1 MLGSDGTDVTMSP
14 SRRLV
19 EHVLMWLVP
28 IVVFYLSH
36 GMRFNPFVEMLPLA
50 QLYNIFLMELLTLFF
65 CYATGRLN
73 VALQVVTMA
82 ALLWGLANYY
92 VLTFRGSPIALSDFS
107 SIMVAGE
114 VAGNYSYA
122 LDSQAAF
129 SAISLFAL
137 FIFERFF
144 RLKTTYHAKKRT
156 GAIIVS
162 AAALSG
168 GVLIAAAGFLT
179 SSYVFFDDEADPV
192 GMARE
197 DGFTVEF
204 AINTWHGRRHTATG
218 FDPDEAAETLAP
230 YQGTDQP
237 TTRPNVIV
245 IMDESFS
252 DPAVLGD
259 FYTNKDYMPY
269 VHSLM
274 SGADNTRSGYLD
286 VSVLGGKTCNTE
298 FEYLTG
304 NSMYFMP
311 RYSIPYLQYI
321 KRSTFS
327 LASYL
332 DEYGYKTIAMHPY
345 YGRGWKR
352 NEIYPLLGFQN
363 LRFQDDFDT
372 SGMTRDFTSDSAAFE
387 QIMEEYE
394 RKDAGQPL
402 FCFEVTMQNH
412 SDYSGNMRYD
422 NFTPDIHLMDANDE
436 EADGYLSLIERSD
449 SALKELIDYFSNV
462 DEPTVIVFFGDH
474 QPSGNVVE
482 SILEQNGYSSDD
494 LSGDELLN
502 RYKVP
507 FIIWANYDIDE
518 ATGLETSANYLAAD
532 TLQAAGMPANGYFG
546 YLLNLQGSYPI
557 VSANLVSDSSGA
569 QVENVSSNSQLME
582 YANLERYEVFGR

>member
-1 MLGSDGTDVTMSP
+1 MLGGDGRSATMSP
-14 SRRLV
+14 ARCRL
-19 EHVLMWLVP
+19 EHVLMWIVP
-28 IVVFYLSH
+28 IIVFYLSH

-50 QLYNIFLMELLTLFF
+50 QLYNLLLMELLMLFF
-65 CYATGRLN
+65 YYATGRLN
-73 VALQVVTMA
+73 VALQTLTMA

-92 VLTFRGSPIALSDFS
+92 VLTFRGSPISLSDFS

-129 SAISLFAL
+129 SAIALFAL
-137 FIFERFF
+137 FVFERFF
-144 RLKTTYHAKKRT
+144 TLKTTYHKKKRM
-156 GAIIVS
+156 GAIIIS
-162 AAALSG
+162 ATALSG
-168 GVLIAAAGFLT
+168 GVLIAAAGLLT
-179 SSYVFFDDEADPV
+179 SPYIFFDDEADPV

-204 AINTWHGRRHTATG
+204 TINTWHGRKHIATG
-218 FDPDEAAETLAP
+218 FDPSEAAETLAP
-230 YQGTDQP
+230 YQGTGQP
-237 TTRPNVIV
+237 TARPNVIV

-259 FYTNKDYMPY
+259 FYTSKDYMPF

-274 SGADNTRSGYLD
+274 AGADNTRSGYLN

-321 KRSTFS
+321 KRSTIS
-327 LASYL
+327 MASYL
-332 DEYGYKTIAMHPY
+332 DNYGYETIAMHPY

-352 NEIYPLLGFQN
+352 NKVYPLLGFQSM
-363 LRFQDDFDT
+363 RFQDSFDNHEL
-372 SGMTRDFTSDSAAFE
+372 TRNFTSDSAAFA
-387 QIMEEYE
+387 QIEEEYE

-412 SDYSGNMRYD
+412 SDYSGNVRYD
-422 NFTPDIHLMDANDE
+422 NFTPDIHLMGADDE

-449 SALKELIDYFSNV
+449 AALKELVDYFSGV

-482 SILEQNGYSSDD
+482 SILEQNGYTSDD
-494 LSGDELLN
+494 LSGEELLN

-507 FIIWANYDIDE
+507 FIIWANYDIEE

-532 TLQAAGMPANGYFG
+532 TLQAAGMPTDGYFG
-546 YLLNLQGSYPI
+546 YLLDLQGSYPVI
-557 VSANLVSDSSGA
+557 SANLVSDSTGTE
-569 QVENVSSNSQLME
+569 VENVNSDSKLME
-582 YANLERYEVFGR
+582 YANLERYEVFGK